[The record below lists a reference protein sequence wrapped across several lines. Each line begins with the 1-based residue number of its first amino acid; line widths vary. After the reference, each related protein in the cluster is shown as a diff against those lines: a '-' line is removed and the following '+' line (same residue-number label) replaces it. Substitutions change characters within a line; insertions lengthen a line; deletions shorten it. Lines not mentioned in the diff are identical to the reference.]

1 MYLAVKIVCV
11 KCIRLRFRTMLDL
24 YLMTLNVY
32 FFCILNNDNNKVL
45 LLRNLNFKN
54 NVQKVCFLAKLPM
67 GKYFDHLFE

>member
-1 MYLAVKIVCV
+1 MYKTAIQNNAWFIFDDTECL
-11 KCIRLRFRTMLDL
+11 
-24 YLMTLNVY
+24 